1 MESGAASP
9 PSGTTLT
16 RALCLLVLFLMAGA
30 AVYGAAI
37 ALRYLSRIG
46 V

>member
-1 MESGAASP
+1 MESSASSP
-9 PSGTTLT
+9 PSGTALA
-16 RALCLLVLFLMAGA
+16 RGLCLLILFLMAGA

-37 ALRYLSRIG
+37 ALRYLGRIG